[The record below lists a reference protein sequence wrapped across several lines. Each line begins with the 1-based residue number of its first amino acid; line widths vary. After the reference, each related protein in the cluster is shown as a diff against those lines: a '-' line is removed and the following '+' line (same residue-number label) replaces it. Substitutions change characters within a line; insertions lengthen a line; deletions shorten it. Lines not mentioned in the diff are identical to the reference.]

1 MLLNILIIMVGALY
15 WYLTGHTVPVYI
27 GLALLVS
34 LYNDG
39 LYFVSLVIAAIAIS
53 SIIYFFWAD
62 LYAYGASEETLHYGI
77 GVIYMLVLFLKAKSI
92 FNADRRLL
100 N

>member
-1 MLLNILIIMVGALY
+1 MLLNILIIMIGFFY
-15 WYLTGHTVPVYI
+15 WYLTEHTVPVYI

-34 LYNDG
+34 LYSDS
-39 LYFVSLVIAAIAIS
+39 LYFVSLVISAIAIS

-62 LYAYGASEETLHYGI
+62 LYSFRVGEETLHYGV
-77 GVIYMLVLFLKAKSI
+77 GVIYMLALFLKAKTI